1 MLSIPY
7 ILAFLLTNLQGT
19 YIHSHTRTHTHT
31 YTHTPTHTHMHAC
44 IHSYLHTDIPADL
57 QTYRVETT
65 ETWDILGYGCK
76 IVAPNIRQWM
86 TLKSN
91 AANQKHVV
99 FFVLSFP
106 MFIPSRS
113 RLVAQPSRATS
124 ATRRVESGFVWK
136 WDMHIYPYVMATS
149 KGEKRWIL
157 SECGCGFFVDLFV
170 PIFSTTAENVAIKTA
185 SRWLPDG
192 LEFRGVA
199 VLPSSYLKT

>member
-1 MLSIPY
+1 
-7 ILAFLLTNLQGT
+7 
-19 YIHSHTRTHTHT
+19 
-31 YTHTPTHTHMHAC
+31 MHAC

-76 IVAPNIRQWM
+76 IVAPNIRQWI

-99 FFVLSFP
+99 FFCIIISHVHSIQEP
-106 MFIPSRS
+106 PCGT
-113 RLVAQPSRATS
+113 AQPGDKCYEEGGI
-124 ATRRVESGFVWK
+124 RVCLKMGYAYIPLCYGNFK
-136 WDMHIYPYVMATS
+136 R
-149 KGEKRWIL
+149 GKRWIL